1 METTTIIVNKELAEQ
16 IEVAK
21 LFDDCPFKQATT
33 IRLSNDSF
41 YVDFNTN
48 ISNGTLFRFGM
59 YLAEINCLPLDLTFI
74 DLPND

>member
-1 METTTIIVNKELAEQ
+1 METTTIIVNNDLAIQ

-21 LFDDCPFKQATT
+21 LFNDCPFKEATI

-48 ISNGTLFRFGM
+48 LSSSTLFKYGM
-59 YLAEINCLPLDLTFI
+59 YIAEKNNLPLPLTFI

>member
-1 METTTIIVNKELAEQ
+1 METTTIIVSKELAEQ

-48 ISNGTLFRFGM
+48 LSSSTLFKYGM
-59 YLAEINCLPLDLTFI
+59 YIAEKNNLPLPLNFI